1 MMIMGSRSI
10 DVKTSLDD
18 TFPKVQRAI
27 GNSEYK
33 IKTIVPNQMIM
44 AEGGREFRW
53 LWMIIMILLIWPAAL
68 VYYFTR
74 QRSSVT
80 VVTSKTDDGCKVTI
94 TSTGKT
100 GDVVLESIANI
111 L

>member
-1 MMIMGSRSI
+1 MASRSI
-10 DVKTSLDD
+10 DVKTSLED
-18 TFPKVQRAI
+18 TFQKVQRTI
-27 GNSEYK
+27 GNSDYK
-33 IKTIVPNQMIM
+33 IKSIVPNQTIM

-53 LWMIIMILLIWPAAL
+53 LWVIVLAILLWPAAI

-80 VVTSKTDDGCKVTI
+80 VVTSKTDDGCRVTV

-100 GDVVLESIANI
+100 GDAVLESIANI

>member
-1 MMIMGSRSI
+1 MASRSI
-10 DVKTSLDD
+10 DVKTSLED
-18 TFPKVQRAI
+18 TFPKVQRTI
-27 GNSEYK
+27 GNSDYK
-33 IKTIVPNQMIM
+33 IKSIVPNQTIM

-53 LWMIIMILLIWPAAL
+53 LWVIVLAILLWPAAI

-80 VVTSKTDDGCKVTI
+80 VVTSKTDNGCRVTV

-100 GDVVLESIANI
+100 GDAVLESIANI

>member
-1 MMIMGSRSI
+1 MASRTI
-10 DVKTSLDD
+10 DVKASLED

-33 IKTIVPNQMIM
+33 IKSIVPNQTIM

-53 LWMIIMILLIWPAAL
+53 LWMIIMIILIWPAAL

-80 VVTSKTDDGCKVTI
+80 VLTSKTDDGCKVTI

-100 GDVVLESIANI
+100 GDAVLESIANI

>member
-1 MMIMGSRSI
+1 LASRSI
-10 DVKTSLDD
+10 DVKTSLED
-18 TFPKVQRAI
+18 TFPKVQRTI
-27 GNSEYK
+27 GNSDYK
-33 IKTIVPNQMIM
+33 IKSIVPNQTIM

-53 LWMIIMILLIWPAAL
+53 LWVIVLAILLWPAAI

-80 VVTSKTDDGCKVTI
+80 VVTSKTDDGCRVTV

-100 GDVVLESIANI
+100 GDAVLESIANI

>member
-1 MMIMGSRSI
+1 MGSRSI
-10 DVKTSLDD
+10 DVKASLED
-18 TFPKVQRAI
+18 TFPKIQREI
-27 GNSEYK
+27 GNCDYK
-33 IKTIVPNQMIM
+33 IKSIVPNQTIM

-53 LWMIIMILLIWPAAL
+53 LWVIVLAILLWPAAI

-80 VVTSKTDDGCKVTI
+80 VVTSKTDDGCRVTV

-100 GDVVLESIANI
+100 GDAVLESIANI

>member
-1 MMIMGSRSI
+1 MASRSI
-10 DVKTSLDD
+10 DVKTSLED
-18 TFPKVQRAI
+18 TFPKVQRTI
-27 GNSEYK
+27 GNSDYK
-33 IKTIVPNQMIM
+33 IKSIVPNQTIM

-53 LWMIIMILLIWPAAL
+53 LWVIVLAILLWPAAI

-80 VVTSKTDDGCKVTI
+80 VVTSKTDDGCRVTV

-100 GDVVLESIANI
+100 GDAVLESIANI

>member
-1 MMIMGSRSI
+1 MASRSI
-10 DVKTSLDD
+10 DVKTSLED
-18 TFPKVQRAI
+18 TFPKVQRTI
-27 GNSEYK
+27 GNSDYK
-33 IKTIVPNQMIM
+33 IKSIVPNQTIM
-44 AEGGREFRW
+44 AEGAREFRW
-53 LWMIIMILLIWPAAL
+53 LWVIVLAILLWPAAI

-80 VVTSKTDDGCKVTI
+80 VVTSKTDDGCRVTV

-100 GDVVLESIANI
+100 GDAVLESIANI

>member
-1 MMIMGSRSI
+1 MGSRLI
-10 DVKTSLDD
+10 DVKTSLEE
-18 TFPKVQRAI
+18 TFPKIQQSI

-33 IKTIVPNQMIM
+33 IKSIVPNQTIM
-44 AEGGREFRW
+44 ADGGREFRW
-53 LWMIIMILLIWPAAL
+53 LWVIILAILLWPAAI

-80 VVTSKTDDGCKVTI
+80 VVASKTDDGCKVTI

-100 GDVVLESIANI
+100 GDAVLESIASA
-111 L
+111 LQT

>member
-1 MMIMGSRSI
+1 MASRSI
-10 DVKTSLDD
+10 DVKASSED
-18 TFPKVQRAI
+18 TFPKIQRAI

-33 IKTIVPNQMIM
+33 IKTIVPNQMVM
-44 AEGGREFRW
+44 AEGSREFRW
-53 LWMIIMILLIWPAAL
+53 LWLIVMIILIWPAAL

-80 VVTSKTDDGCKVTI
+80 VVTSKTDEGCKVTI

-100 GDVVLESIANI
+100 GDAVLESIANI